1 MGQQLQNTPPAPSL
15 NPSTGTPEE
24 RNSAGLEDLY
34 RRAAVNLVPFLLLCY
49 IMAMVDR
56 LNVGY
61 AKLQFMADLHFD
73 ESVFGVSAGILYVG
87 YILFEVP
94 SNLLLERAGLR
105 ITLLRIMTLW
115 GLFTMAFAFAATRWN
130 FYGLRFLV
138 GAAEAGF
145 FPGVLYYFTLWFPD
159 AWRARITSIFA
170 LGVPV
175 SGIVAAPVSG
185 WIMIH
190 MAGVL
195 GLRGWQWLF
204 LIEGAPA
211 IVLGVVAY
219 VYLPDRPADAR
230 FLSVREKEAI
240 ARERARDAAIVP
252 GADTFGQ
259 ALRNPRALVL
269 GLVYFAFFSIQS
281 IFLLWMP
288 TLLRNAGVA
297 SLAEIGWRTA
307 LIFAAGAIGMAAM
320 GWSSDHHR
328 ERRWHLIGCGVVASL
343 ALCLLPL
350 GARSPAGTTLI
361 LALASPA
368 VFAFLALFWTV
379 PAMVLGKGARAGGIA
394 FVSSIGGLGSA
405 LTPIFMGWTQVLT
418 GSLFG
423 AIAVIAAV
431 FLAAMAALY
440 ICVPVAATSRT
451 ANTGRVLAGVSKPG
465 PR

>member
-1 MGQQLQNTPPAPSL
+1 MGPQPKNRPPTPAASQSPKAL
-15 NPSTGTPEE
+15 DE
-24 RNSAGLEDLY
+24 RIRAGREDLY
-34 RRAAVNLVPFLLLCY
+34 LRTALNLVPFLLLCY
-49 IMAMVDR
+49 IFAMVDR

-73 ESVFGVSAGILYVG
+73 EAVFGVAAGILYVG

-115 GLFTMAFAFAATRWN
+115 GLFTMAMAFAATRWH

-145 FPGVLYYFTLWFPD
+145 FPGVLYYFTLWFPED
-159 AWRARITSIFA
+159 WRARITSIFA

-190 MAGVL
+190 MAGVS

-219 VYLPDRPADAR
+219 CYLPDRPADAR
-230 FLSVREKEAI
+230 FLSSREKAAI
-240 ARERARDAAIVP
+240 ERERAQDAAIVP

-269 GLVYFAFFSIQS
+269 ALVYFAFFSIQS
-281 IFLLWMP
+281 ILLLWMP

-297 SLAEIGWRTA
+297 NLAEIGWRTA

-320 GWSSDHHR
+320 GWSSDRHK
-328 ERRWHLIGCGVVASL
+328 ERRWTPRRLRRRRQPRSLSSAARGAKSGRHDAHSGARIAGGVRLSGLVLDRAGDGSRKGRPRRRNCACQFGRRARFGAHANLHGLDPSPDGKPFWRDCGDSVGVSGGDGGA
-343 ALCLLPL
+343 LPL
-350 GARSPAGTTLI
+350 RAGRRHFPNREDGATRR
-361 LALASPA
+361 ASPKMS
-368 VFAFLALFWTV
+368 
-379 PAMVLGKGARAGGIA
+379 P
-394 FVSSIGGLGSA
+394 
-405 LTPIFMGWTQVLT
+405 
-418 GSLFG
+418 
-423 AIAVIAAV
+423 
-431 FLAAMAALY
+431 
-440 ICVPVAATSRT
+440 
-451 ANTGRVLAGVSKPG
+451 
-465 PR
+465 

>member
-1 MGQQLQNTPPAPSL
+1 M
-15 NPSTGTPEE
+15 
-24 RNSAGLEDLY
+24 
-34 RRAAVNLVPFLLLCY
+34 AVNLVPFLLLCY
-49 IMAMVDR
+49 VIAMVDR

-219 VYLPDRPADAR
+219 FYLPDRPADAR
-230 FLSVREKEAI
+230 FLSPREKAAI
-240 ARERARDAAIVP
+240 QRERAQDAAIVP

-269 GLVYFAFFSIQS
+269 ALVYFAFFSIQS
-281 IFLLWMP
+281 ILLLWMP

-297 SLAEIGWRTA
+297 NLAEIGWRTA

-320 GWSSDHHR
+320 GWSSDR
-328 ERRWHLIGCGVVASL
+328 CQERRWHLIGCGVVASL

-350 GARSPAGTTLI
+350 GARSPAGTTFI

-394 FVSSIGGLGSA
+394 FVSSGGGLGSA

-423 AIAVIAAV
+423 AIAVIALV

-440 ICVPVAATSRT
+440 LCVPVAAGSRT
-451 ANTGRVLAGVSKPG
+451 AKPVRLVAGVSKNEP
-465 PR
+465 